1 MAVQCPRC
9 GRESTGAEYCAAC
22 GASLREAAWVPRR
35 AARRRRL
42 TANAPFAIALVIVY
56 GAAWLLIAS
65 SESIW
70 RGLGFACAA
79 ALILGLLA
87 GALRVMDPM
96 DPEAFGEP
104 VTTDPLLVPMGL
116 PAFLL
121 GSLVARRREQVPALL
136 LSLLFALIATP
147 IAGLLVYLVVGYV
160 KECTDSRVVALYGLV
175 ILSALLLSLP
185 APLPLALTFRLYS
198 TLMLPSTMLGWA
210 FSSLFRS
217 GAW

>member
-9 GRESTGAEYCAAC
+9 GRESTVAEYSGAC

-35 AARRRRL
+35 AGGRMRV
-42 TANAPFAIALVIVY
+42 TPNTPFAVALVLVHA
-56 GAAWLLIAS
+56 AAWLLIAS

-79 ALILGLLA
+79 AFLIALLA
-87 GALRVMDPM
+87 GALRLMDPM
-96 DPEAFGEP
+96 DLDALGEP
-104 VTTDPLLVPMGL
+104 VTTDVLWLRMGL
-116 PAFLL
+116 LAFLL
-121 GSLVARRREQVPALL
+121 GSLVARRREQVPVLV
-136 LSLLFALIATP
+136 LSLLFALVATP
-147 IAGLLVYLVVGYV
+147 IAGLLVYLVVGHV

-175 ILSALLLSLP
+175 IASALLLSLP
-185 APLPLALTFRLYS
+185 APGPFTVTFRLYS
-198 TLMLPSTMLGWA
+198 TLMLPCIMLGWA